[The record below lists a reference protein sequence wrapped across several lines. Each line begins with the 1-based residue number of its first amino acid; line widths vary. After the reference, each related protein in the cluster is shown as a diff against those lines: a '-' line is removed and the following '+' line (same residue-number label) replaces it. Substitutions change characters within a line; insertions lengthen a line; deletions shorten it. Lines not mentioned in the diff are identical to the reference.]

1 VSSIGMTE
9 ADYRIVL
16 AGPIRYLHSVPM
28 STFNQRHVPM
38 CSVVRKDRPARV
50 ARV

>member
-1 VSSIGMTE
+1 
-9 ADYRIVL
+9 
-16 AGPIRYLHSVPM
+16 M